1 MILKLVKNYYQLNS
15 GRLAGLPLT
24 VVFFSPIDV
33 VGELK
38 HKFAKI
44 KDKRDQTKETDHQE
58 SEDLEMLLSRE
69 ELIETNE
76 AWKEILGQEDLSAS
90 RLKYNTEF
98 IKKEV
103 KDGMALK
110 VPVFCAVIRTIDITS
125 GLDMSC
131 EFMDDKGEIC
141 GVFHRYAFLNCPA
154 SDQSID
160 A

>member
-1 MILKLVKNYYQLNS
+1 M
-15 GRLAGLPLT
+15 
-24 VVFFSPIDV
+24 
-33 VGELK
+33 
-38 HKFAKI
+38 
-44 KDKRDQTKETDHQE
+44 
-58 SEDLEMLLSRE
+58 
-69 ELIETNE
+69 
-76 AWKEILGQEDLSAS
+76 SAS

-154 SDQSID
+154 SDNSCAAVLLQIFQLNFFFNPENFSIEYSIYNLQSKKLSLK
-160 A
+160 